1 MSVHALCSQISS
13 IVAVAS
19 DLKIQS
25 GKFSLNFDE
34 ERIQRLLQT
43 ESSLRR
49 QVFQQTGIPAYQ
61 VCEYCEP
68 SVSGK

>member
-1 MSVHALCSQISS
+1 MSVNALCSQISS
-13 IVAVAS
+13 IVALAS

-25 GKFSLNFDE
+25 GKYSLDFQQD
-34 ERIQRLLQT
+34 RLQRLLQT

-49 QVFQQTGIPAYQ
+49 QIFQQTGIPAYQ
-61 VCEYCEP
+61 LCEYCEP

>member
-13 IVAVAS
+13 IVAVAT

-25 GKFSLNFDE
+25 GKFSLNFDQD
-34 ERIQRLLQT
+34 RIQRLLQT

-49 QVFQQTGIPAYQ
+49 QIFQQTGIPAYQ

-68 SVSGK
+68 AVSGK